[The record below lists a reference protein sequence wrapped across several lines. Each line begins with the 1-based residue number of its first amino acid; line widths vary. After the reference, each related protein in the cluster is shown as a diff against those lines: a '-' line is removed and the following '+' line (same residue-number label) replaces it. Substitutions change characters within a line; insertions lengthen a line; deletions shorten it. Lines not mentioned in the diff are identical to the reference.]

1 MDKVYIIGHTSPDT
15 DSVVAAISYAE
26 FKNKIENTN
35 IYIPVVAGEI
45 NKATEFIFNKFNIEK
60 PEILNT
66 LENKNVILVD
76 HNEAAQ
82 SLTGIES
89 AKIIEILDH
98 HKLDFKYSEPIYVNI
113 KPWGSSATIVAE
125 LFLSNNLNISKSTAG
140 LILSAILD
148 DTVITKS
155 PTCTKT
161 DKDMIKKLSEIA
173 EINDWENFGMEIF
186 KAKSGVSK
194 MRDIEVIKSDFKDF
208 DFMAG
213 KFGVGQVET
222 VDLNEFSNRLDS
234 LLIEMEKIK
243 KENNYHSVLLFVTDI
258 IKGGSKILVAS
269 REAEK
274 IAEAFNIKLKDNKAY
289 INGLMSRKKQVVPVL
304 TEKFNN

>member
-161 DKDMIKKLSEIA
+161 DKDMIK
-173 EINDWENFGMEIF
+173 
-186 KAKSGVSK
+186 
-194 MRDIEVIKSDFKDF
+194 SDFKDF